1 MFGLWI
7 NVIATLSDFII
18 SGIARLGHAGVFVGT
33 TFEGISIP
41 LPSDVIET
49 LGNFVIS
56 IITQLRYAGVFVG
69 MALESI
75 GVPLP
80 SEVIM
85 PFAGY
90 VVWTGEMTLIGV
102 SLAGTAG
109 CLVGSLV
116 AYYIS
121 RWGGRPLLD
130 RYGKYILIR
139 QRELDLAQNWFDK
152 YGDRVVFI
160 SRLLPAVRRFI
171 SYPAGIARMDVKK
184 FSFYTVL
191 GSFPFC
197 LALAYVGV
205 ILGPHWA
212 DTKGLFV
219 YLDVLIIA
227 GTIGLA
233 AYLVYHRERVLSYFR
248 AS

>member
-1 MFGLWI
+1 MLVLEMNTIG
-7 NVIATLSDFII
+7 ALSDFII
-18 SGIARLGHAGVFVGT
+18 SVIARL
-33 TFEGISIP
+33 S
-41 LPSDVIET
+41 
-49 LGNFVIS
+49 
-56 IITQLRYAGVFVG
+56 YAGVFVG
-69 MALESI
+69 MTLESI
-75 GVPLP
+75 GFPVP
-80 SEVIM
+80 SEVVM

-90 VVWTGEMTLIGV
+90 VAWTGRMTLLGV

-121 RWGGRPLLD
+121 LWGGRPLLD

-139 QRELDLAQNWFDK
+139 KRELDLAQDWFEK
-152 YGDRVVFI
+152 YGDRIVFV
-160 SRLLPAVRRFI
+160 SRLLPVARTLV

-197 LALAYVGV
+197 LALAFAGAL
-205 ILGPHWA
+205 LGSHWA
-212 DTKGLFV
+212 DIERSFV
-219 YLDVLIIA
+219 YLDLLVIA
-227 GTIGLA
+227 VIIGLA
-233 AYLVYHRERVLSYFR
+233 AYLVYHRERVRSHIR